1 MNDNAETLTEREK
14 ETLRLLASG
23 HDAKS
28 VATHLGL
35 SVHTVNERLRVAR
48 RKLGVSSSRAAARWL
63 IEAEQDGPKFPV
75 DKNLG
80 EATGMAGV
88 EKSRRTATRPVH
100 LLALGFGGLLMFAI
114 AATALVITLSGTGS
128 PAPVASQPVPVS
140 AQAAVT
146 PEIAE
151 DALSWL
157 ALLDNSAW
165 AESWQAA
172 GAMFKSQVSEA
183 DWTTAVRTVR
193 EPIGAFVSRTPQSAE
208 RSNSLPGAPDGEY
221 WMVQYQS
228 VFANRQDA
236 TETVVLAREGSD
248 LKVIGYFVR

>member
-1 MNDNAETLTEREK
+1 MNADAETLTEREK

-35 SVHTVNERLRVAR
+35 SVHTVNERLRAAR

-63 IEAEQDGPKFPV
+63 IEAEQDDPKFPV

-80 EATGMAGV
+80 EATGVAGV
-88 EKSRRTATRPVH
+88 ERSGRTATRRAR
-100 LLALGFGGLLMFAI
+100 LWALGLGGLLMFAI
-114 AATALVITLSGTGS
+114 AVAALVISLTGTGS
-128 PAPVASQPVPVS
+128 PAPVASQPAPV
-140 AQAAVT
+140 ATQAAT
-146 PEIAE
+146 PEVAE

-165 AESWQAA
+165 ADSWRAG
-172 GAMFKSQVSEA
+172 GAMFKAQVTEA
-183 DWTTAVRTVR
+183 DWTTAVRSAR
-193 EPIGAFVSRTPQSAE
+193 EPFGAVVSRTPQSAE
-208 RSNSLPGAPDGEY
+208 RTNSLPGAPDGEY
-221 WMVQYQS
+221 WIVQYQTA
-228 VFANRQDA
+228 FANNPNGA
-236 TETVVLAREGSD
+236 ETVVLAREGAD